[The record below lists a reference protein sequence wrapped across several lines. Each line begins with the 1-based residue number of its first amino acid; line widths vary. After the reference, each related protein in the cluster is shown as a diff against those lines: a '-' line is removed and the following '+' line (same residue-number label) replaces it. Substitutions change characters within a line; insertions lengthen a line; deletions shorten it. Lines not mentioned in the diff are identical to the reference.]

1 MTKKVIHLTH
11 TMECTFEIV
20 SFVYGDTK
28 YNEAWRLIFSYL
40 STNVSFVLG
49 AVGKRSVLRTLAVFQ
64 FVVIVRA
71 LGRAHRIHTMLK
83 TSPFADRDRDYST
96 YILKTVIQQ
105 LFNYCL
111 LMETSNA
118 WELSDVTHY
127 SSSTRIPLKNG
138 EHARDNSVCF
148 VSSSVVLDNNIKCN
162 TNLLIASKLGEA
174 LFTEFAKSYR
184 KELSLPESDVT
195 IFKDNL
201 LLELHSITLED
212 MTQDDSIDD
221 LALVLMPDDAR
232 VVSISP
238 SYRRE
243 SQLVRSQGIT
253 PTQQFFYLRPCTR
266 VTMFIAVSSR

>member
-1 MTKKVIHLTH
+1 
-11 TMECTFEIV
+11 
-20 SFVYGDTK
+20 
-28 YNEAWRLIFSYL
+28 
-40 STNVSFVLG
+40 
-49 AVGKRSVLRTLAVFQ
+49 
-64 FVVIVRA
+64 
-71 LGRAHRIHTMLK
+71 
-83 TSPFADRDRDYST
+83 
-96 YILKTVIQQ
+96 
-105 LFNYCL
+105 
-111 LMETSNA
+111 
-118 WELSDVTHY
+118 
-127 SSSTRIPLKNG
+127 
-138 EHARDNSVCF
+138 
-148 VSSSVVLDNNIKCN
+148 LDNNIKCN

-253 PTQQFFYLRPCTR
+253 PTQQFFLLASLYAGDYVYCR
-266 VTMFIAVSSR
+266 VITVIAPPSRGIVLFIWLL